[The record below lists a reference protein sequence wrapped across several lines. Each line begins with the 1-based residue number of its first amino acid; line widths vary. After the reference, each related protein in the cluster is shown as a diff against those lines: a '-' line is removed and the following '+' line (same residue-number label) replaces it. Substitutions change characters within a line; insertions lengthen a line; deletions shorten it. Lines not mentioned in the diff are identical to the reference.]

1 MVLANSAKSHANRL
15 RVRRALNHN
24 LSNYQGI
31 KVKRTIIA
39 LVVSSLLIP
48 AAYAENLK
56 DSVPEAKTKLEQFS
70 AKTGVV
76 LIRGFHKIGSEQGL
90 YSTSVNVESK
100 EFTNVTDGTKQY
112 GITIEAFKE
121 DGRYDKKHTSFID
134 YDEIDSLVKGI
145 DYISNVKPDVTKLE
159 DFQADYKTKGDL
171 KISTFSS
178 GTKVM
183 AAVTS
188 GNIGGVAAYFNIE
201 DLSKVKEL
209 ILKAKKKIEEI
220 KA

>member
-1 MVLANSAKSHANRL
+1 MK
-15 RVRRALNHN
+15 
-24 LSNYQGI
+24 
-31 KVKRTIIA
+31 KKIIA
-39 LVVSSLLIP
+39 LAIFTLLIP
-48 AAYAENLK
+48 ASYAANLK

-76 LIRGFHKIGSEQGL
+76 LIRGFHKIGSSQGL
-90 YSTSVNVESK
+90 YRTSVNIEAK

-121 DGRYDKKHTSFID
+121 NGKYDKKHTSFID
-134 YDEIDSLVKGI
+134 YDEIDSLVEGI
-145 DYISNVKPDVTKLE
+145 NYITKVRPDVTKLE
-159 DFQADYKTKGDL
+159 DFQADYKTKGNL

-183 AAVTS
+183 SAVTS
-188 GNIGGVAAYFNIE
+188 GNIGGVASYFNID
-201 DLSKVKEL
+201 DLAKVKDL
-209 ILKAKKKIEEI
+209 ILKAKAKIEEI

>member
-1 MVLANSAKSHANRL
+1 MTVSFSVML
-15 RVRRALNHN
+15 LNQN
-24 LSNYQGI
+24 LSNNQGMNMKSI
-31 KVKRTIIA
+31 IIA
-39 LVVSSLLIP
+39 LAITTLLIST
-48 AAYAENLK
+48 AYAANLK

-76 LIRGFHKIGSEQGL
+76 LIRGFHKIGSAQGL
-90 YSTSVNVESK
+90 YSTSVNIQAK

-121 DGRYDKKHTSFID
+121 NGEYDKEHTSFID

-145 DYISNVKPDVTKLE
+145 NYITKIKPDVTKLE

-178 GTKVM
+178 GTKIM
-183 AAVTS
+183 SAVTS
-188 GNIGGVAAYFNIE
+188 GNIGGVASYFNIE
-201 DLSKVKEL
+201 DLAKVKDL
-209 ILKAKKKIEEI
+209 ILKAKAKIEEV
-220 KA
+220 KG